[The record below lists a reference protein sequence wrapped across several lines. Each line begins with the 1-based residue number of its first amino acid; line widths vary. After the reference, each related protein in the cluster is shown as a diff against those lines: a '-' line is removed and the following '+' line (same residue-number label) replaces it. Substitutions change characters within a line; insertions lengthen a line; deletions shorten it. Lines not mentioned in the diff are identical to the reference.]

1 MDIFDRK
8 LLEAVQR
15 DDSRT
20 NEQLAELVGISPSS
34 IQRRLKHLEK
44 TGVIL
49 GRTVVVHPGKAGQHM
64 TFIVG
69 IEIEQKRPD
78 LYENLRHWLASA
90 DGVQQAYNVTGASDF
105 MIIATAPTLDDF
117 DSLMNRMMA
126 ENPNIRKYITSVV
139 LQTYKRTLFV
149 PTIMN
154 DRLV

>member
-1 MDIFDRK
+1 
-8 LLEAVQR
+8 
-15 DDSRT
+15 
-20 NEQLAELVGISPSS
+20 
-34 IQRRLKHLEK
+34 
-44 TGVIL
+44 
-49 GRTVVVHPGKAGQHM
+49 VHPGKAGQHM